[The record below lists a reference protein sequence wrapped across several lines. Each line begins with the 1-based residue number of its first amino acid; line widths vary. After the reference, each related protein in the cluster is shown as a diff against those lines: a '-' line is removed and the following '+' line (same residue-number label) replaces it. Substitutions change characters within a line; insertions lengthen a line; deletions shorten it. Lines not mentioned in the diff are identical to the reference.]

1 MHDIAYSASCKT
13 IPCNK
18 CKIFRKKKVQ
28 KEGDL
33 SVSNICKNTR
43 STFYP
48 EMSWISSRLPWKKPK
63 NVVRV
68 LRLAGNIAARQGN
81 SARALNLR
89 KIEKFIDR
97 AFDDKKVKP
106 KAVCL
111 EINSP
116 GGSAVQ
122 SNLIYNRIRSLSKEK
137 NVPVL
142 SFTED
147 YAVSGG
153 YWLAV
158 AGDEIYVDPNSILG
172 SIGVLMYTFGMVE
185 AIKKLGKK

>member
-1 MHDIAYSASCKT
+1 
-13 IPCNK
+13 
-18 CKIFRKKKVQ
+18 
-28 KEGDL
+28 
-33 SVSNICKNTR
+33 
-43 STFYP
+43 
-48 EMSWISSRLPWKKPK
+48 MSWISSRFPWKKPK
-63 NVVRV
+63 DVVRV
-68 LRLAGNIAARQGN
+68 LRLAGNIASRPG
-81 SARALNLR
+81 SGPRYLNLR

-122 SNLIYNRIRSLSKEK
+122 SNLIYSRIRSLSKEK

-147 YAVSGG
+147 YACSGG

-158 AGDEIYVDPNSILG
+158 AGDEIYVDPNSIVG
-172 SIGVLMYTFGMVE
+172 SIGALVYTFGMVE
-185 AIKKLGKK
+185 TIKKLGEK

>member
-1 MHDIAYSASCKT
+1 MTLHIRQVAR
-13 IPCNK
+13 PCNK
-18 CKIFRKKKVQ
+18 CKIFRKKKIQ

-43 STFYP
+43 STFHP